1 MSNTRLLAVAGLAVS
16 ASVACAQPVALTKS
30 TNTTTITAGNSVSCN
45 LTVAPNQICA
55 DNDYWRSFSLAGEAS
70 VLAGGLTVSNVQFG
84 WEAATFPVPAGQPI
98 TVTLYK
104 DTNGGA
110 PVAVGTDLVLAG
122 TGVLNVVN
130 GTLQF
135 GTCNVAGVFAKTDT
149 MVVRIG
155 HPDYIPTYAPP
166 PNGTNTNATGE
177 AATFFIG
184 SNALGQSG
192 PSYIQS
198 VGCGLATPGDLAGI
212 GFPNMHIIMIVNG
225 TTSTGGGGGGC
236 YANCDASTVVPFL
249 NVNDF
254 VCFNNRFA
262 SNDTRANCDLSTVV
276 PILNVNDFI
285 CFNNAFASGCSAP

>member
-1 MSNTRLLAVAGLAVS
+1 MSNTRLMAVAGLALS
-16 ASVACAQPVALTKS
+16 ATAAWAQPVALTQS

-55 DNDYWRSFSLAGEAS
+55 DNDYWRSFNLNTNGAI
-70 VLAGGLTVSNVQFG
+70 LAGGLTVSNVQFG
-84 WEAATFPVPAGQPI
+84 WEQAQFPTGTQTI
-98 TVTLYK
+98 TVTLYR

-110 PVAVGTDLVLAG
+110 PVAVGTDLVQVG
-122 TGVLNVVN
+122 TGTLGVAN
-130 GTLQF
+130 GTLAF

-198 VGCGLATPGDLAGI
+198 VGCGLATPGDLAAI

-225 TTSTGGGGGGC
+225 TTSAGGGGGC
-236 YANCDASTVVPFL
+236 YPNCDLSTVAPIL

-254 VCFNNRFA
+254 VCFNNKFA
-262 SNDTRANCDLSTVV
+262 AGDTYANCDLSTVAPV
-276 PILNVNDFI
+276 LNVNDFV
-285 CFNNAFASGCSAP
+285 CFNNKFAAGCT